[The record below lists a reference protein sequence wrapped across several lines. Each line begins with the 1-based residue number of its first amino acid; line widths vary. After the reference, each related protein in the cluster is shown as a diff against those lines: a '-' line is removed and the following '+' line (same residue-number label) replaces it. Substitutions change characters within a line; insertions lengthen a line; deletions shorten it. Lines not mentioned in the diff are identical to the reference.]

1 MIDEGLLSPGTSGHD
16 ETVSDAVVC
25 DALVAVEVALTRAWG
40 DVGAAPEAVVAAVG
54 EALGWVGAGALAQG
68 HGVSVAEL
76 AAAGRAGGNP
86 VIPLVNRLR
95 AIVGENAAEWVHR
108 GATSQDILDSALML
122 VAARAVAEIR
132 SHLTALDT
140 ALRSLAEAEQDT
152 LTVARTLTQHAVPTT
167 LGARVAGWE
176 QGVSRALRRLDAL
189 ELPAQ
194 LAGAGGTLAAF
205 VERADAATAAR
216 LVDAFAAQL
225 GLAAPT
231 APWHTSRWPI
241 TALGDALVQT
251 IDALGKIAADVAT
264 ASRTEIGELAE
275 GAGGG
280 SSAMPQKRNPVA
292 SVLIRAGAIRAP
304 QLGATLH
311 LASAL
316 AADERPDGAW
326 HAEWQTLRELMRLAL
341 GAGAL
346 GAELIDGLR
355 VDHDAVARNAALT
368 GGLVL
373 AERLSISLA
382 PVIGAEAVTRIVA
395 AASVGGDLHELVAD
409 AVRDAGAELDVDTLL
424 DPRAYLGLAE
434 ELATAPTSK
443 GEDR

>member
-16 ETVSDAVVC
+16 GSVSDTAVC
-25 DALVAVEVALTRAWG
+25 DALVTVEIALTRAWG
-40 DVGAAPEAVVAAVG
+40 DVGAAPETAVTTVG
-54 EALGWVGAGALAQG
+54 EALGWSGAGELARG
-68 HGVSVAEL
+68 HGVSAAEL

-86 VIPLVNRLR
+86 VIPLVKRLR
-95 AIVGENAAEWVHR
+95 AVIGDDRAEWVHR

-122 VAARAVAEIR
+122 VAARAVVEIEAA
-132 SHLTALDT
+132 LTALD
-140 ALRSLAEAEQDT
+140 ASLRSLAVAEQDT
-152 LTVARTLTQHAVPTT
+152 LSVARTLTQHAVPTT
-167 LGARVAGWE
+167 LGARIAGWQ
-176 QGVSRALRRLDAL
+176 QGVARALVRLAGVH
-189 ELPAQ
+189 LPAQ

-205 VERADAATAAR
+205 VERSDADTAAR

-225 GLAAPT
+225 KLEAPS

-241 TALGDALVQT
+241 TELGDALVQT
-251 IDALGKIAADVAT
+251 LDALGKMAADVAT

-292 SVLIRAGAIRAP
+292 SVLIRSCALRAP

-311 LASAL
+311 LAAAL

-326 HAEWQTLRELMRLAL
+326 HAEWQTLRELLRLSLGGSAL
-341 GAGAL
+341 A
-346 GAELIDGLR
+346 AELIADLR
-355 VDHDAVARNAALT
+355 IDHDAVARNAVLT

-373 AERLSISLA
+373 AERLSTSLA
-382 PVIGAEAVTRIVA
+382 PVIGAEAVSRIIA
-395 AASVGGDLHELVAD
+395 AASEGGDLRALVAD
-409 AVRDAGAELDVDTLL
+409 SVRDAGAELDIDALL
-424 DPRAYLGLAE
+424 DPRGYLGLAE